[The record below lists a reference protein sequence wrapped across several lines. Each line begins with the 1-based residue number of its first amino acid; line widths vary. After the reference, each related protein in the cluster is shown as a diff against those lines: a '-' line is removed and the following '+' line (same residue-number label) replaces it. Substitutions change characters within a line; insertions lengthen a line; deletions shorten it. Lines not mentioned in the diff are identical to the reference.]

1 MLYWRA
7 ENVTLRAPPPR
18 RSLLADP
25 ERKKLWIEAV
35 ARAGLCWQASDN
47 NQRRQREMPS
57 STAVLKRMDQRVGK
71 LTDRFDEYVR
81 VFGTSE
87 RFTGPS
93 GYFHRKALALRAQ
106 HQDIASLLKDDAFF
120 DAVYATLTA
129 WGMHRM
135 GPGNTRLL
143 DLVEI
148 RDSIRAQ
155 AEPLQALAS
164 LDITTVSAASRPSV
178 VEQTWSVLTALRVSV
193 ADAQIV
199 ANSKALHHL
208 LPAL

>member
-1 MLYWRA
+1 
-7 ENVTLRAPPPR
+7 
-18 RSLLADP
+18 
-25 ERKKLWIEAV
+25 
-35 ARAGLCWQASDN
+35 
-47 NQRRQREMPS
+47 MPS

-81 VFGTSE
+81 VFGASE

-106 HQDIASLLKDDAFF
+106 HKEIASLIEDDAFF

-135 GPGNTRLL
+135 GPGNTRLR
-143 DLVEI
+143 DLAEI
-148 RDSIRAQ
+148 RDSIRAE

-164 LDITTVSAASRPSV
+164 LDITTAQPEREFCMSRAARTRRASDQSR
-178 VEQTWSVLTALRVSV
+178 
-193 ADAQIV
+193 
-199 ANSKALHHL
+199 
-208 LPAL
+208 